1 MKSANERFEYM
12 AELFYK
18 ETGYM
23 APGKSAPAGFYTEEQ
38 KEEGQDKWKEWVEE
52 FYIDMF
58 EDHKIKTDFIK
69 NTK

>member
-1 MKSANERFEYM
+1 MNANERFEYM

-18 ETGYM
+18 ATGFM
-23 APGKSAPAGFYTEEQ
+23 APGKDSPAAFGVTDRDER
-38 KEEGQDKWKEWVEE
+38 DNKWKEWVEE

-69 NTK
+69 NTN

>member
-1 MKSANERFEYM
+1 MNNANERFEYM
-12 AELFYK
+12 AELFYQ
-18 ETGYM
+18 ETGFM
-23 APGKSAPAGFYTEEQ
+23 APGKDSCAAFGVVDTDER
-38 KEEGQDKWKEWVEE
+38 DAKWKIWVEE